1 MKYQEVWIDVPAT
14 AGRYQISN
22 KGRLRQIAKKVRL
35 GKTTRTLHT
44 DTLIPLLLDYR
55 TGELGWHVY
64 FDGEKHFWPRDEMLK
79 FFYTVPTEINPAD
92 EEQAKELYNSTYRP
106 EIATRQQLR
115 QTV

>member
-1 MKYQEVWIDVPAT
+1 MKYQKVWTNVLAT
-14 AGRYQISN
+14 AGRYQIGN
-22 KGRLRQIAKKVRL
+22 KGILRQIAKKVRL
-35 GKTTRTLHT
+35 GRTTRTLHT
-44 DTLIPLLLDYR
+44 NTLVPLLVDYR

-64 FDGEKHFWPRDEMLK
+64 FDGEKDFWPRDEMLK

-106 EIATRQQLR
+106 EIATRQQPR